1 MMFLSKARTC
11 LNAASTFRHGLRA
24 AATPSLMPTQTYF
37 FSTEAPAEEE
47 NKTAAAEP
55 AEPKGKSTIG
65 DGEWGIKYDDECLK
79 FEQEW

>member
-24 AATPSLMPTQTYF
+24 AATPNVVPIQKYY

-47 NKTAAAEP
+47 KTAEP
-55 AEPKGKSTIG
+55 AAGKSTIG
-65 DGEWGIKYDDECLK
+65 DGEWGIKYNDECLK

>member
-11 LNAASTFRHGLRA
+11 LNTASTFRHGLRA
-24 AATPSLMPTQTYF
+24 ATAPTLTPSQNFF

-47 NKTAAAEP
+47 KKAEEP
-55 AEPKGKSTIG
+55 AAKSTIG